1 MLYLKKKNN
10 RSRLSFYKIEKS
22 RVLSKFVVCYSQN
35 KKIKSSI
42 QTIKKIKFFQCNFFN
57 EKSRVRL
64 NNRCIFT
71 IRSNSVYKKYNSSR
85 FILREFIQFGMIPGF
100 KKAVW

>member
-1 MLYLKKKNN
+1 MLYLKKKNYK
-10 RSRLSFYKIEKS
+10 SRFSFHKIEKS
-22 RVLSKFVVCYSQN
+22 RVLSKFVICYSQN
-35 KKIKSSI
+35 KKIKSSL
-42 QTIKKIKFFQCNFFN
+42 QTIKKIKSFQLHFFN
-57 EKSRVRL
+57 KKSRVRL

-71 IRSNSVYKKYNSSR
+71 NRSNSIYKKYNSSR